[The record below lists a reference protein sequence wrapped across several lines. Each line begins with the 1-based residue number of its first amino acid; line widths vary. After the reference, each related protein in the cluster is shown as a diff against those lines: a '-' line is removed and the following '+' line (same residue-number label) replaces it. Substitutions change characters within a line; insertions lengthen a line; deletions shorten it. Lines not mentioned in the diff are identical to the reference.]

1 MNLIMSKTQ
10 IELMVNI
17 IQSDI
22 DYSEVGQPDYT
33 DAEEMRYYADR
44 ADLMEFLGGEL
55 VKLYKGA
62 AR

>member
-1 MNLIMSKTQ
+1 MSKAQ

-22 DYSEVGQPDYT
+22 DCSEFGQPDYK
-33 DAEEMRYYADR
+33 DAEEMRYYAER
-44 ADLMEFLGGEL
+44 ADLMEFLSGEL
-55 VKLYKGA
+55 VELYKGA